1 METKKTFS
9 KLNAIFNNVDGSKQN
24 QNIFIK
30 FPDYA
35 WPKYFGAY
43 MELLLI
49 WYVCV
54 KSCRGLVYGCG
65 GGEGGWRHTLFF
77 TYLRGSKILT
87 RREIGGRGGGD
98 GGHKTLW

>member
-43 MELLLI
+43 MELLLT
-49 WYVCV
+49 
-54 KSCRGLVYGCG
+54 S
-65 GGEGGWRHTLFF
+65 E
-77 TYLRGSKILT
+77 ILT
-87 RREIGGRGGGD
+87 KRKLTTSLVLNNRAQGYVL
-98 GGHKTLW
+98 K

>member
-43 MELLLI
+43 MELLLNI
-49 WYVCV
+49 ALLN
-54 KSCRGLVYGCG
+54 KAEHL
-65 GGEGGWRHTLFF
+65 
-77 TYLRGSKILT
+77 
-87 RREIGGRGGGD
+87 
-98 GGHKTLW
+98 

>member
-43 MELLLI
+43 MELLLK
-49 WYVCV
+49 V
-54 KSCRGLVYGCG
+54 
-65 GGEGGWRHTLFF
+65 
-77 TYLRGSKILT
+77 
-87 RREIGGRGGGD
+87 
-98 GGHKTLW
+98 